1 MHITFFQQLQPI
13 QKRQIHRS
21 LQITLPGHEALGLLD
36 AHIFG
41 KHMGHGTCEYMWFDL
56 MIFGDNT
63 EIKTL
68 SESRKFFSTGL

>member
-1 MHITFFQQLQPI
+1 MHITFVQQLQPI

-41 KHMGHGTCEYMWFDL
+41 KHMGHGTCDL
-56 MIFGDNT
+56 I
-63 EIKTL
+63 
-68 SESRKFFSTGL
+68 